1 MPSRVDYYDDPSAP
15 APNAIVPAASAVV
28 TDANGAILLQL
39 RADNGLWALPGGTMQ
54 LGESIATTAVRETK
68 EETGLDIEITG
79 LVGLYTDPRHI
90 IAYANGEVR
99 QQFNVC
105 FSARVIGGTLLFSDE
120 STAVEFIDPARLDEI
135 EMHPTIRMRIEDHL
149 RHQVPHLA

>member
-1 MPSRVDYYDDPSAP
+1 VPGRTDYYDDPNAP
-15 APNAIVPAASAVV
+15 APNSIVPAASAVV
-28 TDANGAILLQL
+28 SDERGAILLQL

-54 LGESIATTAVRETK
+54 LGESIATTAVRETM

-90 IAYANGEVR
+90 IEYANGEVR

-105 FSARVIGGTLLFSDE
+105 FSARVVGGTLKGSDE
-120 STAVEFIDPARLDEI
+120 STAVEFIEPARLDAI
-135 EMHPTIRMRIEDHL
+135 DMHPTIRMRIEHHV
-149 RHQVPHLA
+149 RHQVPHLT

>member
-1 MPSRVDYYDDPSAP
+1 MPGRTDYYDDPNAP
-15 APNAIVPAASAVV
+15 APNAIVPAASALV
-28 TDANGAILLQL
+28 TDSRGAILMQR

-79 LVGLYTDPRHI
+79 LVGIYTDPRHI

-105 FSARVIGGTLLFSDE
+105 FTARVIGGSLTSSAE
-120 STAVEFIDPARLDEI
+120 SSAVEFVGPARLDTLN
-135 EMHPTIRMRIEDHL
+135 MHPTTRTRIEHHL
-149 RHQVPHLA
+149 RRQVPHLT

>member
-1 MPSRVDYYDDPSAP
+1 MPGRTDYYDDPNAP
-15 APNAIVPAASAVV
+15 APNSIVPAASALV
-28 TDANGAILLQL
+28 TDVRGAVLMQL

-90 IAYANGEVR
+90 IAYADGEVR

-105 FSARVIGGTLLFSDE
+105 FSARVIGGTLTSSVE
-120 STAVEFIDPARLDEI
+120 SKAVEFMEPGRLDTI
-135 EMHPTIRMRIEDHL
+135 DMHPTIRMRIEDHL
-149 RHQVPHLA
+149 RREDPHLT

>member
-1 MPSRVDYYDDPSAP
+1 MPGRKDYYDDPSAP
-15 APNAIVPAASAVV
+15 TPNSIVPAASALV
-28 TDANGAILLQL
+28 TDDDGAILMQL

-54 LGESIATTAVRETK
+54 LGESIATTAVRETR

-79 LVGLYTDPRHI
+79 LVGIYTDPRHI

-105 FSARVIGGTLLFSDE
+105 FTGRVTGGSLTSSSE
-120 STAVEFIDPARLDEI
+120 STAVEFVAAARLDALR
-135 EMHPTIRMRIEDHL
+135 MHPTTRTRIDHHL
-149 RHQVPHLA
+149 RREVPHLG